1 MENSNARQKL
11 FDHHKKL
18 TQQAF
23 DILVAKNNDYA
34 SGNEAISS
42 SYIYE

>member
-34 SGNEAISS
+34 SGNVKVI
-42 SYIYE
+42 